1 LPARAILARLHVA
14 QANVAYV
21 AGCSQGNVSNM
32 LANRAPLSQAVKDA
46 IVLLV
51 DGAATR
57 DELFKVES

>member
-1 LPARAILARLHVA
+1 
-14 QANVAYV
+14 
-21 AGCSQGNVSNM
+21 M